1 MVDSDYGDCNL
12 KKMNDV
18 PCSIER
24 EVTVI
29 PPDSA
34 PGYTITSN
42 QAPTV
47 VSDLS

>member
-1 MVDSDYGDCNL
+1 MVDSEYDDCNL

-29 PPDSA
+29 PPDSV
-34 PGYTITSN
+34 PGYMITPTK
-42 QAPTV
+42 APTV